1 MFVDVQM
8 DLKVLI
14 KNLNPSEHQQNSI
27 KGILSKDLKNNE
39 RSESMKRKIFC
50 WQNYNK

>member
-39 RSESMKRKIFC
+39 RSESMKR
-50 WQNYNK
+50 